1 MKKILIISGLL
12 SMVLTGYAQK
22 MTLEESIQTALANR
36 WEIKNAQLE
45 IQVAQG
51 ENDQLK
57 AKWLPQVKGAADARW
72 NTQLQTS
79 VFKNA
84 PFANGQDV
92 RLVLGVPFNT
102 TVGINAEQ
110 KIVDATAKYDRQLN
124 AVNVD
129 SRKIA
134 QEKTKTD
141 LRQAVTEAYYA
152 ALFNAEKVQLA
163 QRALERA
170 QAYQLA
176 GRTKF
181 EKGTLL
187 LNDLDRLRLDVNN
200 AQTALRKAKSDQ
212 LLSLENLTYQ
222 MGLAAGSPVQLA
234 DSLPSLYEK
243 TMVMVSQE
251 SLERRPEILQEKNAL
266 KINELNEK
274 KQSSRWL
281 PLVSAYG
288 SYTALQLNDVFNP
301 FTAGTWFPYSFLG
314 VKLEIPIFDGR
325 QASLQKRN
333 YAIQASINRNNLKQ
347 LEADFAYE
355 IRSIATTLAQ
365 EKDNVNDTRANLEL
379 ARQILETDRFRY
391 EKGVLL
397 LSDLKNSE
405 YSLQNAETN
414 YLTSVYN
421 FLLASLRYQKA
432 TGGL

>member
-1 MKKILIISGLL
+1 MKKIQMIIGLSG
-12 SMVLTGYAQK
+12 MVLTGYAQK
-22 MTLEESIQTALANR
+22 MTLEESIQTALTNR
-36 WEIKNAQLE
+36 SEVKNAQLE

-51 ENDQLK
+51 ENDRLK
-57 AKWLPQVKGAADARW
+57 AQWLPQVRGAADVRW

-110 KIVDATAKYDRQLN
+110 KIVDASAKYDRQLN
-124 AVNVD
+124 AAKVED
-129 SRKIA
+129 QQIA
-134 QEKTKTD
+134 REKTKID

-152 ALFNAEKVQLA
+152 VLFNAEKVQLA

-181 EKGTLL
+181 DKGTLL
-187 LNDLDRLRLDVNN
+187 ANELDRLRLDVNN
-200 AQTALRKAKSDQ
+200 AQTSLKKAQTDQ
-212 LLSLENLTYQ
+212 ALSLENLVYQ

-234 DSLPSLYEK
+234 DSLPSLFEK
-243 TMVMVSQE
+243 TIRTVSQE

-301 FTAGTWFPYSFLG
+301 FTAGTWFPYSYLG

-325 QASLQKRN
+325 QASLRKRD

-347 LEADFAYE
+347 LDADFAYE
-355 IRSIATTLAQ
+355 IRSTATALAQ
-365 EKDNVNDTRANLEL
+365 EKDNLNDTRANLEL
-379 ARQILETDRFRY
+379 ARQILETDRLRY

-414 YLTSVYN
+414 YLSSIYN

-432 TGGL
+432 AGGL